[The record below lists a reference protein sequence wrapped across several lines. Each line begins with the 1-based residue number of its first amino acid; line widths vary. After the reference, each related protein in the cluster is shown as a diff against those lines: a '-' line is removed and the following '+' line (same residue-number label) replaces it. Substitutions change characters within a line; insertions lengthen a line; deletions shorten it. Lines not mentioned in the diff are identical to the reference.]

1 MFEMDRIRN
10 CSRDCCQDAVV
21 ASLAQQDLCL
31 EHFLSDCYRQL
42 ERVDVR
48 GGGLEFA
55 ATDLALTKA
64 FVEECSR
71 QALDVSL
78 RCPKINNLQRGRL
91 LDILL
96 WAGDLFILL
105 RAPGTPFTDGIF
117 HRGRDAEKRLIA
129 RP

>member
-1 MFEMDRIRN
+1 MFEMDKIRN

-21 ASLAQQDLCL
+21 ASLAQQHLCL
-31 EHFLSDCYRQL
+31 EHFLSDCYRHL
-42 ERVDVR
+42 ERVDMR
-48 GGGLEFA
+48 GRGLEFA
-55 ATDLALTKA
+55 AIDLAPTKA

-105 RAPGTPFTDGIF
+105 RTPGTPFTDSIF
-117 HRGRDAEKRLIA
+117 HRDRDTEKRVRA
-129 RP
+129 RA